1 MQNPGQLMSVRR
13 THPLGELEKTIA
25 QGKQRLVELG
35 LALGEIRDL
44 RLYRREYG
52 SFDEYCR
59 AKWGCG
65 RQRAYRLIKAAAAG
79 KGHRPVTSK
88 QKTQVN

>member
-1 MQNPGQLMSVRR
+1 MQNPEQVMSVRE
-13 THPLGELEKTIA
+13 THPLGELENTIA
-25 QGKQRLVELG
+25 RGKQRFVEMG
-35 LALGEIRDL
+35 LALGAIRDL
-44 RLYRREYG
+44 RLYKREYG

-65 RQRAYRLIKAAAAG
+65 RQRAYRLIKAATAG

-88 QKTQVN
+88 PKTQMN